1 MYSCTVVTVTCS
13 VVFCAIGVDEHMK
26 CLAISYAYASTVKY
40 YSFDD
45 YIMT

>member
-1 MYSCTVVTVTCS
+1 MYSRTVVTVTCS

-26 CLAISYAYASTVKY
+26 CWAIHVLMLALKY

-45 YIMT
+45 YIMM